1 MVKVRQAWVSHA
13 CLRLFFPLFLSFS
26 YSLPLSGSSNM
37 PDLNSTALISFKDWT
52 LRIRKSTHPTPR
64 FLLLIHGH
72 TGDENSM
79 WVFARGL
86 PAHYWIVAPRA
97 PHPAESGGYSW
108 RLPQTGNL
116 DRLSLEMLRSTAE
129 SLIRLVD
136 EYSASVGREA
146 DAGDF
151 DVMGF
156 SQG

>member
-1 MVKVRQAWVSHA
+1 MVRVLQALVWHV
-13 CLRLFFPLFLSFS
+13 CWQLFFRSFS
-26 YSLPLSGSSNM
+26 FSLFFLPSSGSSSM
-37 PDLNSTALISFKDWT
+37 PDQNNTSLISFKNWT
-52 LRIRKSTHPTPR
+52 LRIRESTHPTPR

-97 PHPAESGGYSW
+97 PHSSSSSGYSW

-116 DRLSLEMLRSTAE
+116 DQLSLEMLGSSAE
-129 SLIRLVD
+129 SLIRLID

-146 DAGDF
+146 RAADF
-151 DVMGF
+151 
-156 SQG
+156 